1 MTHAPET
8 IQTAR
13 LLLRKPLPG
22 DVPAVLRAYAHD
34 PEVTRYLLWRPDQT
48 PEEIAAFVAR
58 ALEAWERGTTYTWA
72 ITLRESGRLIGMID
86 ARVDA
91 YMANIGYVLAKAHWN
106 EGYTTEALKA
116 VLAWTDTQE
125 ELERVWAVCAV
136 ANPSS
141 ARVMEK
147 AGMER
152 EGILRRWMI
161 FPNIGG
167 TPLDCYSYARVRDA
181 ESR

>member
-8 IQTAR
+8 IQTTR

-22 DVPAVLRAYAHD
+22 DVSAVLRGYAHD
-34 PEVTRYLLWRPDQT
+34 PDVTRYLTWKPDQSL
-48 PEEIAAFVAR
+48 EEISAFVDR
-58 ALEAWERGTTYTWA
+58 ALNAWERGSIYTWA
-72 ITLRESGRLIGMID
+72 LTLRDSGRLIGMID
-86 ARVDA
+86 ARIDA
-91 YMANIGYVLAKAHWN
+91 YMVNIGYVIAQEYWN
-106 EGYTTEALKA
+106 RGYATEALKA

-125 ELERVWAVCAV
+125 DVERVWAVCAV
-136 ANPSS
+136 ANPAS

-167 TPLDCYSYARVRDA
+167 TPQDCFCYARVKGAGRD
-181 ESR
+181 

>member
-8 IQTAR
+8 LQTPR
-13 LLLRKPLPG
+13 LLLRTPVPG
-22 DVPAVLRAYAHD
+22 DVPAILREYAHD
-34 PEVTRYLLWRPDQT
+34 PDVTRYLTWKPDQT
-48 PEEIAAFVAR
+48 PEEIGAFIDRAALAR
-58 ALEAWERGTTYTWA
+58 ARGAIFTWA
-72 ITLRESGRLIGMID
+72 LTLRDSGRLIGMID

-91 YMANIGYVLAKAHWN
+91 YMVNIGYVLAKEHWN
-106 EGYTTEALKA
+106 RGYATEALRA
-116 VLAWTDTQE
+116 VLAWTDAQE
-125 ELERVWAVCAV
+125 EVERVWAVCAV
-136 ANPSS
+136 ANPAS

-167 TPLDCYSYARVRDA
+167 SPQDCFCYARVRGA
-181 ESR
+181 GAP